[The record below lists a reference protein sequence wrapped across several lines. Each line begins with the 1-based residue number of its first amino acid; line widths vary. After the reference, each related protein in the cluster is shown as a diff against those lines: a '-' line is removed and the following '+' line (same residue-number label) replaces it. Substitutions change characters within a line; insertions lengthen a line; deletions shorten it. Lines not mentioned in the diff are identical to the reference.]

1 MLIVEMV
8 FWTEKKHT
16 ALLFHVNE
24 KNTQCV
30 ELQVIKKK
38 GEKKKKRYI
47 KKKGNQVSSD
57 LTN

>member
-38 GEKKKKRYI
+38 GEKRIHLKKN
-47 KKKGNQVSSD
+47 GNQVSFD